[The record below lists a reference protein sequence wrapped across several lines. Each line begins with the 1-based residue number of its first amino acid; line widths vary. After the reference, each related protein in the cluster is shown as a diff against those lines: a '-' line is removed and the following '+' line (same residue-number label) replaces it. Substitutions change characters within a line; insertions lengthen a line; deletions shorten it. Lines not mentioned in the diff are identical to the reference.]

1 MQDNPRSREIG
12 VYPTHILLHILQP
25 YPPKLISSILFYIVY
40 NYNTSRVPN
49 ITLYWSFKSLSLPLQ
64 NKIPTVFNLKEQ
76 RSTKQQST
84 MATATIVHD
93 DCEVGFEE
101 GMLWLP
107 SYVLDEVNISRLIHQ
122 MY

>member
-1 MQDNPRSREIG
+1 
-12 VYPTHILLHILQP
+12 
-25 YPPKLISSILFYIVY
+25 
-40 NYNTSRVPN
+40 
-49 ITLYWSFKSLSLPLQ
+49 LSLPLQ